1 MLSINGEKKKV
12 AGIIVECNPFHKGHI
27 RLIKECRKHADIIVA
42 VMSGNFVQRGEP
54 AVYDKEKRTRD
65 LISHGVDLVIELPLY
80 ASLSSARYFA
90 DSAVRILDEL
100 KFIDYLVF
108 GSKIADI
115 DRLSE
120 LAVLADGTLSLR
132 SGAHPTSD
140 CACFATT
147 SDFNRIVKR
156 SLREGKSYAK
166 AMGLAYGTDLSPN
179 DILAVEY
186 LKSLNELK
194 SKIRPIAIER
204 KNDLPTA
211 SELRSKMKKKITC
224 DDFSSILNYK
234 LLYAKATACDKKEN
248 ILDDIYLM
256 TTDMRNAI
264 LKTSDI
270 DMSFEE
276 RARSLNTKNRTLAN
290 IKRLFFNV
298 IFDIKKEDMKNSGLA
313 VENSPLDCFPPT
325 KTKENSRVKNIS
337 YIHILGVNENGKSLL
352 KYIKIPFLMSFAPA
366 SYRTFI
372 EKYKNNPAV
381 KKNKSGGFTLA
392 PIINKTIFADKLLR
406 QI

>member
-1 MLSINGEKKKV
+1 MLSINGEKRKV

-115 DRLSE
+115 DRLSG
-120 LAVLADGTLSLR
+120 LAVLAPTSE
-132 SGAHPTSD
+132 SSYIAPTSD

-156 SLREGKSYAK
+156 SLKEGKSYAK
-166 AMGLAYGTDLSPN
+166 AMGLAYGADLSPN

-234 LLYAKATACDKKEN
+234 LLYAKTTACNKKEN

-270 DMSFEE
+270 NMSFEE

-290 IKRLFFNV
+290 IKRLFFNI

-337 YIHILGVNENGKSLL
+337 YIHILGVKENSKSLL

-366 SYRTFI
+366 SYRAFI

-392 PIINKTIFADKLLR
+392 PIINKTIFADKLLS

>member
-27 RLIKECRKHADIIVA
+27 RLIKECRKHAGIIVA

-115 DRLSE
+115 DRLSG
-120 LAVLADGTLSLR
+120 LAVLAPTSE
-132 SGAHPTSD
+132 SSYIAPTSD

-156 SLREGKSYAK
+156 SLKEGKSYAK
-166 AMGLAYGTDLSPN
+166 AMGLAYGADLSPN

-211 SELRSKMKKKITC
+211 SELRSKMKKKKIG
-224 DDFSSILNYK
+224 
-234 LLYAKATACDKKEN
+234 
-248 ILDDIYLM
+248 
-256 TTDMRNAI
+256 
-264 LKTSDI
+264 
-270 DMSFEE
+270 
-276 RARSLNTKNRTLAN
+276 RAH
-290 IKRLFFNV
+290 V
-298 IFDIKKEDMKNSGLA
+298 
-313 VENSPLDCFPPT
+313 
-325 KTKENSRVKNIS
+325 
-337 YIHILGVNENGKSLL
+337 
-352 KYIKIPFLMSFAPA
+352 
-366 SYRTFI
+366 
-372 EKYKNNPAV
+372 
-381 KKNKSGGFTLA
+381 
-392 PIINKTIFADKLLR
+392 
-406 QI
+406 